1 MPRESKA
8 HRCGGCPP
16 VEHLQKED
24 PPVQAPAGT
33 TVPLRSL

>member
-1 MPRESKA
+1 MPCESKA
-8 HRCGGCPP
+8 LRCGGCPP

-24 PPVQAPAGT
+24 PPVQALVGT

>member
-8 HRCGGCPP
+8 LRCGGCPP

-24 PPVQAPAGT
+24 PPVQALVGT